1 MYSPVQGLWPATR
14 WPLGFGLSG
23 HPGSLGLTG
32 PGALALLP
40 SAIRTGSSGTSLG
53 PCQCHVKGVVCAQT
67 HKFFFIWSGPWGH
80 HHGVGVGPQSG
91 GGFNGVYPQRPQDQR
106 LVGGGVWYTGSA
118 AIAREKAES
127 QTLLRLQLSAG
138 RGVTPPLH
146 PPTTPLVPT
155 DNPTCR
161 WILPPSIRC

>member
-32 PGALALLP
+32 PGALALLR
-40 SAIRTGSSGTSLG
+40 SAIRTGSSGSSLG

-80 HHGVGVGPQSG
+80 PPGVGVSSRSG
-91 GGFNGVYPQRPQDQR
+91 GGFNGVYPQGPQDQR
-106 LVGGGVWYTGSA
+106 LAGWGVWYTGSLV
-118 AIAREKAES
+118 IAREKAES

-138 RGVTPPLH
+138 RGGDAPTPPA
-146 PPTTPLVPT
+146 
-155 DNPTCR
+155 DNPTC
-161 WILPPSIRC
+161 PH